1 MERQHVERFQRVA
14 NCGGYQGAGLVAV
27 EDVQFRTCDPWRSHG
42 IADVTMNEAEAKGVG
57 ECLVQYAVA
66 VADRPRRQTLAE
78 LSVQALQVQRRQLH
92 QRQVADR
99 WDDVTGEQFA
109 VSNVG
114 RRPDSR
120 LRDFG

>member
-1 MERQHVERFQRVA
+1 
-14 NCGGYQGAGLVAV
+14 
-27 EDVQFRTCDPWRSHG
+27 
-42 IADVTMNEAEAKGVG
+42 MNEAEAKGVG

-66 VADRPRRQTLAE
+66 VADRPGRQTLAE
-78 LSVQALQVQRRQLH
+78 LRVQALQAQRRQLH

-99 WDDVTGEQFA
+99 WDDMTGEQFA

-114 RRPDSR
+114 RRPYSR